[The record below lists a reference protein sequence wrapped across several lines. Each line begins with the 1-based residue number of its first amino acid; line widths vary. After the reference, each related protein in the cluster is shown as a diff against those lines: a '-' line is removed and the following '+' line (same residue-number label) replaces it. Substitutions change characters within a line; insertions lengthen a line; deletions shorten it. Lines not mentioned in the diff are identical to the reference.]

1 MKEIIEFI
9 LSVWNVIQPF
19 WDLIK
24 SGLALIG
31 DICLFCISIYTFR
44 LTVFPK
50 KLNFISFQHN
60 RTSLN
65 GDSFEIVLENR
76 SLSPVVILSID
87 LLINSYK
94 IAVFNGNKIIE
105 GFKTEAIQI
114 DPYTDITDSNGKSLS
129 LIKFPFKGNLLVQTS
144 RGIQYIKY
152 KKTFKIN
159 YWLNYMRGKRCAA
172 TIVHRNKYG
181 DNVVAKGVK
190 YVLTFVD
197 KSDIQ
202 HTIFIHK
209 SGMMS
214 GELFGYNAFPKEI
227 MKNETTL
234 YDFLTSEFSKY
245 NLFFQL
251 EVLDFPMVQ

>member
-87 LLINSYK
+87 LLIDSYK

-144 RGIQYIKY
+144 RGIY
-152 KKTFKIN
+152 
-159 YWLNYMRGKRCAA
+159 
-172 TIVHRNKYG
+172 
-181 DNVVAKGVK
+181 
-190 YVLTFVD
+190 
-197 KSDIQ
+197 
-202 HTIFIHK
+202 
-209 SGMMS
+209 
-214 GELFGYNAFPKEI
+214 
-227 MKNETTL
+227 
-234 YDFLTSEFSKY
+234 
-245 NLFFQL
+245 
-251 EVLDFPMVQ
+251 